1 MTPLRNTRPWSSA
14 GEAGAASPPRI
25 SVVLPTR
32 DRGTAALAPISA
44 IRGGSWQDFEI
55 CVVDQSTHASETA
68 AALTL
73 LGDHR
78 IRHLATPGGGL
89 SRALNSGI
97 AWARAGL
104 IAVTGDDCEPAGDWL
119 ERIVTAFDHDAEV
132 GIVQGNVEAC
142 EHDQEVGFVQAS
154 LRSDAVTARVVGELP
169 SLVGTSANMAF
180 RRDVATALA
189 GFDEE
194 LGVGSP
200 LAAAEDVDFAL
211 RALAGGWVV
220 HEDPAIRVT
229 HLDVWPLERRNE
241 LIRRNWFGTGAVFAK
256 FLRLQPR
263 PAVGLLA
270 QLAGRWIARPVGVS
284 AAIGG
289 GRRWRRLT
297 AFARGFLAGF
307 SHPLDRTRGHFRG
320 LRPRHPAA

>member
-1 MTPLRNTRPWSSA
+1 MKPSAITTPRVSA
-14 GEAGAASPPRI
+14 GESAAVSPPRI

-32 DRGTAALAPISA
+32 DRGAAAMASISA
-44 IRGGSWQDFEI
+44 IRRGSWQDFEI
-55 CVVDQSTHASETA
+55 CLVDQSVHASEMA
-68 AALTL
+68 AALAL

-78 IRHLATPGGGL
+78 IRHLTMPGCGL
-89 SRALNSGI
+89 SRALNRGI
-97 AWARAGL
+97 AVARAGL

-119 ERIVTAFDHDAEV
+119 ELIVAAFDHDAAV
-132 GIVQGNVEAC
+132 GIVQGNIEPC
-142 EHDQEVGFVQAS
+142 EYDREVGFVQAS
-154 LRSDAVTARVVGELP
+154 LRSDSVTAHVVSELP
-169 SLVGTSANMAF
+169 LLVGTSANMAF

-194 LGVGSP
+194 LGVGGP

-211 RALAGGWVV
+211 RALAGGWAV

-229 HLDVWPLERRNE
+229 HLDVWPLERRND
-241 LIRRNWFGTGAVFAK
+241 LIRRNWFGTGAMFAK
-256 FLRLQPR
+256 FLRLQPG

-270 QLAGRWIARPVGVS
+270 QLAGRWISRPVGVS

-297 AFARGFLAGF
+297 AFAGGFLVGL
-307 SHPLDRTRGHFRG
+307 SLPLDRARGHFRG
-320 LRPRHPAA
+320 LLPRHRGA